1 MANSNK
7 INLIIILIYISLLF
21 GFFYGEDSIGGALSD
36 YYGLAHVSEKFK
48 LNFFYTFVNYDELG
62 HRQSPIFYIVKS
74 LFLNFEEHIQRII
87 FFHLFLLI
95 PLFFYK
101 CLKLIYTETPKIN
114 LKLLATIILLFP
126 TFRSYSIWPDPHL
139 LGTLFFC
146 ISIYYFLKFKKNQNP
161 FKNSLLNIFFLSTS
175 AYCSPNFGVFA
186 LYFFVN
192 YYFKFKFSK
201 EIILIS
207 IFNILLS
214 IPFFLY
220 LFVFKINFLF
230 NVSGWDIGEDF
241 YSIVNISNKI
251 IIIISLFFFYLFPF
265 ILSKKINYN
274 FKYIIEAKKKFIF
287 FLILIFLATYF
298 FDFTDTYKL
307 TNSGGGFIY
316 NFSQMI
322 FANNYILFAVCFF
335 TCIYLFKI
343 FLTDKNNLLL
353 FLVLVLSNPQN
364 TIWQAN
370 FSPTMFFL
378 ILLMF
383 NLNFK
388 DEVFNLKTIYINYF
402 YFTLYLIGSIGTK
415 MF

>member
-1 MANSNK
+1 MANFNK
-7 INLIIILIYISLLF
+7 INLIIILIYFSLLF
-21 GFFYGEDSIGGALSD
+21 GFFYGEDSIGGAFND

-48 LNFFYTFVNYDELG
+48 LNFFYTFMNYDELG
-62 HRQSPIFYIVKS
+62 HRQSPIFYIFKS
-74 LFLNFEEHIQRII
+74 LFLNFDEHIQRII

-101 CLKLIYTETPKIN
+101 CLKLIYTDAPKIN
-114 LKLLATIILLFP
+114 LKLLATIILFFP

-139 LGTLFFC
+139 LGTLFFI
-146 ISIYYFLKFKKNQNP
+146 ISIYYFLKFKKKQNP

-186 LYFFVN
+186 LYFFIN

-241 YSIVNISNKI
+241 YSIVNFSNKI

-274 FKYIIEAKKKFIF
+274 FKYIIEAKKKFIV
-287 FLILIFLATYF
+287 FLILFFLATYF

-322 FANNYILFAVCFF
+322 LANNFILFAVCFF
-335 TCIYLFKI
+335 TCVYLFKI
-343 FLTDKNNLLL
+343 FEFDKNNLLL

-383 NLNFK
+383 NLNLK

>member
-7 INLIIILIYISLLF
+7 INLIIILIYFTLLF
-21 GFFYGEDSIGGALSD
+21 GFFYGEDSIGGAFSD
-36 YYGLAHVSEKFK
+36 YYGHAHISEKFK
-48 LNFFYTFVNYDELG
+48 SNFFFTFVNYDELG
-62 HRQSPIFYIVKS
+62 HRHSPIFYIVKS
-74 LFLNFEEHIQRII
+74 IFLNFGELIQRVI

-114 LKLLATIILLFP
+114 LKLLATIVLLFP

-146 ISIYYFLKFKKNQNP
+146 ISIYYFLKFKKKQNP

-186 LYFFVN
+186 LYFFIN

-241 YSIVNISNKI
+241 YSIVNFSNKI

-274 FKYIIEAKKKFIF
+274 FNYIIGAKKKFIV
-287 FLILIFLATYF
+287 FLILFFLATYF

-322 FANNYILFAVCFF
+322 LANNFILFAVCFF

-343 FLTDKNNLLL
+343 FEFDKNNLLL
-353 FLVLVLSNPQN
+353 FLVLILSNPQN

>member
-322 FANNYILFAVCFF
+322 LANNFILFAVCFF

-343 FLTDKNNLLL
+343 FEFDKNNLLL

-378 ILLMF
+378 ILLIF

-402 YFTLYLIGSIGTK
+402 YFTLYLIGSIVTK